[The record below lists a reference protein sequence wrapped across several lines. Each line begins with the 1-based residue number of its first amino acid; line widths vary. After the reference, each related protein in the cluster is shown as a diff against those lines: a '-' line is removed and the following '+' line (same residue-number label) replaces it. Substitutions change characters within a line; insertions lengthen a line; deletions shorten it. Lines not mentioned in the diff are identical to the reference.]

1 MTHTIESIKR
11 NAIESAIAS
20 GAANNTAELHAY
32 AFGYLSA
39 YLADAL
45 NQIDS
50 IEAAR
55 RTSDNINDFPVW
67 LKRQAE

>member
-11 NAIESAIAS
+11 NAIESAIAN

-45 NQIDS
+45 NQIDA

-55 RTSDNINDFPVW
+55 QSSPSIEDMPVW